1 MAFAAD
7 NAGEGNVARYGG
19 IPPFAETRD
28 YISKVNRRTRRYR
41 DGFRNSYIASMRLG
55 RDAH

>member
-1 MAFAAD
+1 MALAAD

-28 YISKVNRRTRRYR
+28 YKNAQRSALMAFNEGPKP
-41 DGFRNSYIASMRLG
+41 SLG
-55 RDAH
+55 VLR